1 MSSTGILTADMKRVV
16 EEQRLGFVAT
26 VGPDGEPNLSPK
38 GTFVVLDDE
47 HLAFADLRSPNT
59 TRNIAA
65 GSAVEIN
72 FVDPF
77 ARKGFRFFGHAAVLA
92 PDSEGF
98 AAAMAASPALKRTEG
113 RARAIIKVRVERAAP
128 LISPAYD
135 TGATETELRRSWAAH
150 FRSLQPGGRFPD

>member
-1 MSSTGILTADMKRVV
+1 MKLTEAMKAVV
-16 EEQRLGFVAT
+16 AEQRLGFVASVNPGGT
-26 VGPDGEPNLSPK
+26 PNLSPK

-47 HLAFADLRSPNT
+47 HLAFVDLRSPNT

-77 ARKGFRFFGHAAVLA
+77 SRKGFRFFGHAAVLA
-92 PDSEGF
+92 PDSDGF
-98 AAAMAASPALKRTEG
+98 AAAMAASPALRRTEG
-113 RARAIIKVRVERAAP
+113 RARAIISVRIERAAP

-135 TGATETELRRSWAAH
+135 TGATETELRRNWAAH

>member
-1 MSSTGILTADMKRVV
+1 MKLTDAMKAMVA
-16 EEQRLGFVAT
+16 EQRLGFVAT
-26 VGPDGEPNLSPK
+26 VNPDGAPNLSPK

-59 TRNIAA
+59 SRNIAA

-77 ARKGFRFFGHAAVLA
+77 SRKGFRFFGHGAVLA
-92 PDSEGF
+92 PDSEAF
-98 AAAMAASPALKRTEG
+98 ADAMASSPLLKRTEG

-135 TGATETELRRSWAAH
+135 TGSTEAELRRSWTAH